1 MIVTGAETI
10 VYYPPEEQT
19 ETARQNERGAFY
31 DKFNSTLGIDTTACL
46 PIHHKG
52 RLVIGVESTPTWIFK
67 ALKFLVIDLGGTVGQ
82 LGVGNRVRHSFITA

>member
-19 ETARQNERGAFY
+19 ETARQTTGSFY

-52 RLVIGVESTPTWIFK
+52 RLVIGVE
-67 ALKFLVIDLGGTVGQ
+67 ALRPGSSRPS
-82 LGVGNRVRHSFITA
+82 NSW